1 MTLTAALSLHGVG
14 KTFPGPVEALR
25 DVSFEVAP
33 GELVSVVG
41 PSGSGKSTLLRIVA
55 GLDSPTAGEVRI
67 DEKPAPP
74 SPRERDVAL
83 VFQSHSLFPH
93 LSAFENMA
101 YGLRVRGRGDEV
113 RSRVEAAARALGI
126 AELLARRPDALSGG
140 ERQRVALG
148 RALARRARLLLLD
161 EPLSSLD
168 AHLRAGLR
176 REILA
181 VHREIGGITLLVT
194 HDQGEALGLGDR
206 VVVLDRCVVQQ
217 VAAPDVLLS
226 RPANRFVAGFI
237 GVPATAFFEGRLD
250 EDGTAFRCAAG
261 ALKVADRWRDPL
273 RSRQGQSLV
282 LGVRPGQWIE
292 GSAGPSFGPAE
303 VVRVERTP
311 AGGAQALVR
320 FGGQEV
326 TVTFAGT
333 APAAG
338 CTVSLC
344 PDPERA
350 LFFDPESGVS
360 LDTSGSC

>member
-1 MTLTAALSLHGVG
+1 MKTTTGLSLRAVG
-14 KTFPGPVEALR
+14 KTFPGRVEALR
-25 DVSFEVAP
+25 EVSFDVAP

-55 GLDSPTAGEVRI
+55 GLESPTEGAVLI
-67 DEKPAPP
+67 DERPAPP

-93 LSAFENMA
+93 LTAFDNMA
-101 YGLRVRGRGDEV
+101 YGLRARGQAREA
-113 RSRVEAAARALGI
+113 RARVEAAARTLGI
-126 AELLARRPDALSGG
+126 EDLLARRPDALSGG

-206 VVVLDRCVVQQ
+206 VIVLDRGAVQQ
-217 VAAPDVLLS
+217 VATPQVLLD

-250 EDGTAFRCAAG
+250 EQGAVFRSAAG
-261 ALKVADRWRDPL
+261 ALEVADRWRAAL
-273 RSRQGQSLV
+273 RSRLGQLLV
-282 LGVRPGQWIE
+282 LGVRPGHWLD
-292 GSAGPSFGPAE
+292 GAGRDAFAPGQ
-303 VVRVERTP
+303 VVLVERTP

-320 FGGQEV
+320 FGGQEA
-326 TVTFAGT
+326 TVTFPHDAPFAGQ
-333 APAAG
+333 
-338 CTVSLC
+338 SLSLR

-350 LFFDPESGVS
+350 LFFDPASGVS
-360 LDTSGSC
+360 LDPSGSC

>member
-1 MTLTAALSLHGVG
+1 MTAALSLRAVT
-14 KTFPGPVEALR
+14 KTFPGQVAALR
-25 DVSFEVAP
+25 DVSLDVAS

-55 GLDSPTAGEVRI
+55 GLEDPTAGAVLI
-67 DEKPAPP
+67 DEKAAPP

-93 LSAFENMA
+93 LDAFDNMA
-101 YGLRVRGRGDEV
+101 YGLRARGRGGEAKA
-113 RSRVEAAARALGI
+113 RVEAAARTLGI
-126 AELLARRPDALSGG
+126 EDLLARRPDALSGG

-148 RALARRARLLLLD
+148 RALARRARVLLLD

-181 VHREIGGITLLVT
+181 VHREIGGVTLLVT

-206 VVVLDRCVVQQ
+206 VVVLDRGVVQQ
-217 VAAPDVLLS
+217 VAIPQVLLD

-250 EDGTAFRCAAG
+250 EDGAMFRCADG
-261 ALKVADRWRDPL
+261 ALPIADRWRAPL

-282 LGVRPGQWIE
+282 LGVRPAHWLERGGGAEPFI
-292 GSAGPSFGPAE
+292 PAR
-303 VVRVERTP
+303 VLLVERTP
-311 AGGAQALVR
+311 AGDAHVQVR
-320 FGGQEV
+320 FGDQEV
-326 TVTFAGT
+326 TVAFAG
-333 APAAG
+333 APPAAG
-338 CTVSLC
+338 GSVSLR

-350 LFFDPESGVS
+350 LFFDPASGVS
-360 LDTSGSC
+360 LDPSGSC